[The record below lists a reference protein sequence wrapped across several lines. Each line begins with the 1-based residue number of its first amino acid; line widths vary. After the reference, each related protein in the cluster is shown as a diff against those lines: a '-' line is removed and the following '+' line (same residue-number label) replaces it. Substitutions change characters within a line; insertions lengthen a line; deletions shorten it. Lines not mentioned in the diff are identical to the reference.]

1 MRGVI
6 FEEEASTAEKMSLLL
21 RDFSSEIK
29 IEKVDVATDIL
40 NWSNTNQFSQL
51 NTPSYK
57 NRFLVKTGNHI
68 LFKNIDDIA
77 YFFAEDKIVYLVAV
91 DAKQYIVDY
100 RLEQLET
107 LLNPVVFYRV
117 NRKFFVKID
126 AIQKIKLLSNTRLQL
141 FLKPNFE
148 QEIFISKEK
157 VKEFKAWLD
166 Q

>member
-1 MRGVI
+1 
-6 FEEEASTAEKMSLLL
+6 
-21 RDFSSEIK
+21 
-29 IEKVDVATDIL
+29 
-40 NWSNTNQFSQL
+40 
-51 NTPSYK
+51 
-57 NRFLVKTGNHI
+57 LVKTGSSI
-68 LFKNIDDIA
+68 LFKNIDEIA
-77 YFFAEDKIVYLVAV
+77 YFFAEDKIVYLVSN

-107 LLNPVVFYRV
+107 LLDPHIFYRI

-126 AIQKIKLLSNTRLQL
+126 AIQKVKQLPSNRLQL

>member
-1 MRGVI
+1 MGLI
-6 FEEEASTAEKMSLLL
+6 LDEEVSTADKMSLLL
-21 RDFSSEIK
+21 RDFSSEIR
-29 IEKVDVATDIL
+29 IVKVDSTNDEF
-40 NWSNTNQFSQL
+40 NWSKTNPYQQL
-51 NTPSYK
+51 TMPNYK
-57 NRFLVKTGNHI
+57 NRFLVKIGNNI
-68 LFKNIDDIA
+68 LFKNIDEIA
-77 YFFAEDKIVYLVAV
+77 YFFAQDKIVYLVAV

-107 LLNPVVFYRV
+107 LLNPHIFHRV

-126 AIQKIKLLSNTRLQL
+126 AIQKVKQLSNNRLQL

-157 VKEFKAWLD
+157 VKEFKEWLD

>member
-1 MRGVI
+1 MGLI
-6 FEEEASTAEKMSLLL
+6 FEEEVSVADKMSLLL

-29 IEKVDVATDIL
+29 IEKVDSTNDEF
-40 NWSNTNQFSQL
+40 NWSKVNPYQQL
-51 NTPSYK
+51 TMPNYK
-57 NRFLVKTGNHI
+57 NRFLVKIGNNI
-68 LFKNIDDIA
+68 LFKNIEEIA
-77 YFFAEDKIVYLVAV
+77 YFFAQDKIVYLVAV

-107 LLNPVVFYRV
+107 LLNPHIFHRV

-126 AIQKIKLLSNTRLQL
+126 AIQKVKQLSNNRLQL

-157 VKEFKAWLD
+157 VKEFKEWLD

>member
-1 MRGVI
+1 MRGLI
-6 FEEEASTAEKMSLLL
+6 FEEEASTAEKISLLL

-29 IEKVDVATDIL
+29 IEKVDSTNDEF
-40 NWSNTNQFSQL
+40 NWSRTNQQL
-51 NTPSYK
+51 TMPNYK
-57 NRFLVKTGNHI
+57 NRFLVKIGNNI
-68 LFKNIDDIA
+68 LFKNIDEIA
-77 YFFAEDKIVYLVAV
+77 YFFAQDKIVYLVSV

-107 LLNPVVFYRV
+107 LLNPHVFYRV

>member
-1 MRGVI
+1 MRGLI
-6 FEEEASTAEKMSLLL
+6 FEEEVSTTDKMSLLL
-21 RDFSSEIK
+21 RDFSLEIR
-29 IEKVDVATDIL
+29 IERVDSTNDEF
-40 NWSNTNQFSQL
+40 NWSKTNPYQQL
-51 NTPSYK
+51 TMPNYK
-57 NRFLVKTGNHI
+57 NRFLVKIGNNI
-68 LFKNIDDIA
+68 LFKNIDEIA
-77 YFFAEDKIVYLVAV
+77 YFFAQDKIVYLVAI

-107 LLNPVVFYRV
+107 LLNPHVFHRV

-126 AIQKIKLLSNTRLQL
+126 AIQKVKQLSNNRLQL

-157 VKEFKAWLD
+157 VKEFKEWLD

>member
-1 MRGVI
+1 MGLL
-6 FEEEASTAEKMSLLL
+6 FEEKVSTSDKILKLL
-21 RDFSSEIK
+21 RDFSAEIRV
-29 IEKVDVATDIL
+29 EKVD
-40 NWSNTNQFSQL
+40 SFSENSRWLVPIQVQK
-51 NTPSYK
+51 NNISAYK
-57 NRFLVKTGNHI
+57 NRFLVKIGNNI
-68 LFKNIDDIA
+68 LFKNIDEIA
-77 YFFAEDKIVYLVAV
+77 YFFAEDKIVYLVSV

-107 LLNPVVFYRV
+107 LLNPYVFYRI

-126 AIQKIKLLSNTRLQL
+126 AIQKVKQLTNNRLQL

-148 QEIFISKEK
+148 QEIFISKDK

>member
-1 MRGVI
+1 MSGLV
-6 FEEEASTAEKMSLLL
+6 FKEKAFTVDRISELLE
-21 RDFSSEIK
+21 DFSAEIK
-29 IEKVDVATDIL
+29 IQKVESINENFHWL
-40 NWSNTNQFSQL
+40 NPFQLQQFKKSTL
-51 NTPSYK
+51 K
-57 NRFLVKTGNHI
+57 NRFLVKTGSSI
-68 LFKNIDDIA
+68 LFKNIDEIA
-77 YFFAEDKIVYLVAV
+77 YFFAEDKIVYLVSN

-107 LLNPVVFYRV
+107 LLDPHIFYRI

-126 AIQKIKLLSNTRLQL
+126 AIQKVKQLPSNRLQL